1 MQSRAAKNA
10 ALDTVLPFPREPSRL
25 YDLAQ
30 IEIAPALLLHR
41 DALFRDNGRDEF
53 RGRYIEARVVYTF
66 QVFRGHHDGR
76 LFLHSVAVDGERV
89 KGTAHQT
96 SLNGWPMFD
105 RNADAGFGVK

>member
-53 RGRYIEARVVYTF
+53 RGRYIEAY
-66 QVFRGHHDGR
+66 
-76 LFLHSVAVDGERV
+76 ERIS
-89 KGTAHQT
+89 G
-96 SLNGWPMFD
+96 LRFD
-105 RNADAGFGVK
+105 DWIGA